1 MGAVSATPAEARG
14 RRGELLDAA
23 VHVVSDAGLRGLT
36 HRAVDARAGLAEG
49 TCSAYLRTRLALLEA
64 LTEHVGNRL
73 SHDVDEMALRVAP
86 HAQDPDAV
94 ALAATLLLLGW
105 LEDVD
110 VVRAQS
116 ELALEAT
123 RRPQLM
129 VVFDRWR
136 QGLVGVVED
145 MVARSGAPDPRRR
158 AAIGVAALEGVLATA
173 TRLPREERTAF
184 VGSAVPVVVLGLR
197 EHG

>member
-1 MGAVSATPAEARG
+1 MSTLIAESRG

-23 VHVVSDAGLRGLT
+23 VHVVSAVGLRGLT
-36 HRAVDARAGLAEG
+36 HRAVDARAGLAQG

-64 LTEHVGNRL
+64 LTEHVGGILAR
-73 SHDVDEMALRVAP
+73 DVEEMAARLAP
-86 HAQDPDAV
+86 HAHDHDAV
-94 ALAATLLLLGW
+94 VQAATELLLGW
-105 LEDVD
+105 LGDVD

-123 RRPQLM
+123 RRPELM

-136 QGLVGVVED
+136 QGLVEVVEA
-145 MVARSGAPDPRRR
+145 MVARSGAPDPARR
-158 AAIGVAALEGVLATA
+158 AAIGVAALEGVLAA
-173 TRLPREERTAF
+173 ASRLPRAERADF
-184 VGSAVPVVVLGLR
+184 VRAAVPVVVLGLR